1 MKHGQKPSVRQSIFI
16 EEKGFNPY
24 EYWVIKD
31 TPTELWIVSR
41 GEGQSVITLQKGAKK

>member
-1 MKHGQKPSVRQSIFI
+1 MKHGKKPNVRQSIFI

-31 TPTELWIVSR
+31 TPTEMWIVAR
-41 GEGQSVITLQKGAKK
+41 NADHFVITLYK